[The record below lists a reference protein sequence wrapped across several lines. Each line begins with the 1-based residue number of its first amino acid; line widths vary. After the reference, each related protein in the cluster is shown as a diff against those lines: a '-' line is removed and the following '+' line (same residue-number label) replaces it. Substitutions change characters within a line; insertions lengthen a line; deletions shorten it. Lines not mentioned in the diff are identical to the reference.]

1 MWARATRIEFVIV
14 SVAMLVLLL
23 CSKPPR
29 SGSAGVAEFEDF
41 DTPLASST
49 EQAPTEDDRDA
60 LAGDRTREETNSPE
74 PNESDERPAET
85 LETLSEPVPEGMD
98 TRFATVDAR
107 NCNRLDYGD
116 VMYGEVTVRWVWN
129 GTKFVPHKVC
139 VVREKNGVS
148 SVWSFDQSQDAALS
162 EVTPEQD

>member
-14 SVAMLVLLL
+14 SVALLVLLL

-29 SGSAGVAEFEDF
+29 SGSAGVGEFEDF
-41 DTPLASST
+41 EAPLESSQ
-49 EQAPTEDDRDA
+49 EQRPTDSDLDPLVDDPTGEAID
-60 LAGDRTREETNSPE
+60 SPE
-74 PNESDERPAET
+74 PNESDERPAEPV
-85 LETLSEPVPEGMD
+85 ETPSGPVPEGMD
-98 TRFATVDAR
+98 TRLATVDAR
-107 NCNRLDYGD
+107 NCDRLDYGD

-162 EVTPEQD
+162 EVTPEKD